1 MAVSLSLVLSHE
13 SQVNRGGL
21 PTLRCGNAFKMG
33 SYAREPQH
41 SEAVMNILDAI
52 LNHQDGAAVQQLA
65 QQFGLDNT
73 EATSA
78 LTALIPQLAAGVQNN
93 MQQPGG
99 LDSLLGALT
108 GGSHDQVMS
117 DPTMLAQSSTVDVG
131 NGILG
136 QILGSRD
143 VSRQVAANAASQ
155 TGLSSDLMKQML
167 PLVAT
172 LVMGALSRQASA
184 AGTSAG
190 VQSSGLMGSLE
201 SMLDQNRDG
210 SMVDDVVGMMGKF
223 LGGSR

>member
-1 MAVSLSLVLSHE
+1 
-13 SQVNRGGL
+13 
-21 PTLRCGNAFKMG
+21 MG

-52 LNHQDGAAVQQLA
+52 LNHQDGAAVHQLA
-65 QQFGLDNT
+65 QQFGLDDAQ
-73 EATSA
+73 ATSA
-78 LTALIPQLAAGVQNN
+78 LSALIPQLAAGVQTNI
-93 MQQPGG
+93 QQPGG

-108 GGSHDQVMS
+108 GGSHDQVMN
-117 DPTMLAQSSTVDVG
+117 DPSMLAQSSSVDVG

-143 VSRQVAANAASQ
+143 ASRQVASNAASQ
-155 TGLSSDLMKQML
+155 TGLSADLMKQML

-172 LVMGALSRQASA
+172 LVMGALSRRTSA
-184 AGTSAG
+184 AGASAG

-201 SMLDQNRDG
+201 SVLDQNRDG
-210 SMVDDVVGMMGKF
+210 SMVDDVVGMMGRF

>member
-1 MAVSLSLVLSHE
+1 
-13 SQVNRGGL
+13 
-21 PTLRCGNAFKMG
+21 
-33 SYAREPQH
+33 
-41 SEAVMNILDAI
+41 MNILDAI

-65 QQFGLDNT
+65 QQFGLDDAQ
-73 EATSA
+73 ATSA
-78 LTALIPQLAAGVQNN
+78 LSALIPQLAAGVQTNI
-93 MQQPGG
+93 QQPGG

-108 GGSHDQVMS
+108 GGSHDQVMN
-117 DPTMLAQSSTVDVG
+117 DPSMLAQSSSVDVG

-143 VSRQVAANAASQ
+143 VSRQVASNAASQ
-155 TGLSSDLMKQML
+155 TGLSPDLMKQML

-184 AGTSAG
+184 AGTSAN

-201 SMLDQNRDG
+201 SVLDQNRDG

>member
-1 MAVSLSLVLSHE
+1 
-13 SQVNRGGL
+13 
-21 PTLRCGNAFKMG
+21 MG
-33 SYAREPQH
+33 SCAREPQD

-65 QQFGLDNT
+65 QQFGLDNDQ
-73 EATSA
+73 ATSA
-78 LTALIPQLAAGVQNN
+78 ISALVPQLAAGVQRNI
-93 MQQPGG
+93 QQPGG

-108 GGSHDQVMS
+108 GGGHDQVLN
-117 DPTMLAQSSTVDVG
+117 DPSLLGQAASFDSG

-136 QILGSRD
+136 HLLGSRD
-143 VSRQVAANAASQ
+143 VSRQVASSAASQ
-155 TGLSSDLMKQML
+155 TGLSSDVLKQML

-172 LVMGALSRQASA
+172 LVMGALARQTSA
-184 AGTSAG
+184 ARTSAAASPQTAG
-190 VQSSGLMGSLE
+190 IMGSLE